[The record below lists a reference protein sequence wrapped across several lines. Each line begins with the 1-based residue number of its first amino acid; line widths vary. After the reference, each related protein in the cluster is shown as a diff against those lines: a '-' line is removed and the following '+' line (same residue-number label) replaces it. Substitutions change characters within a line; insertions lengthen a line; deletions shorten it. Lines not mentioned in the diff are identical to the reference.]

1 MPISS
6 LNGILIAANTGLRA
20 AQIQLD
26 LVSRNVT
33 NASVDGYTRKDAP
46 LETLVNGI
54 SAQGVNAGE
63 IRRNVS
69 SSLLQEI
76 RAGHSIAETMRVKED
91 YLARLETL
99 FGAPGDGSSIVA
111 KLGNLANSFRALIG
125 EPDSAALQQQ
135 VLLRADDFATSV
147 NALSE
152 TIQNLRLDAERTIE
166 AQVTIANGYI
176 TQLDQLNTTIA
187 QNRGLSR
194 STADLDDRRDKLI
207 ADLSKIIDI
216 RTFEQS
222 NGQVLVLTKLGRPL
236 LDNDPHQLSFNASSS
251 ISPAMSYAGGDLS
264 GILLDGVDISSEI
277 VGGKFRGLLD
287 TRDDNMVSAQAQ
299 LDELVSRVAQNFA
312 LSDLDLFDYG
322 DVETVVTGRTATAT
336 ATGGA
341 TSFTVS
347 SAAGLSA
354 GMNLR
359 FANHPTTYL
368 VTGVAGT
375 TISLQPATGA
385 GTGIDIDV
393 PSGTA
398 MILAAQPGTASA
410 GFSIRVGVNADVSS
424 APWRLRDGTST
435 ATIGTIS
442 QANAIPRAIV
452 DSFERVQPFTA
463 SVGLRTGLTLTAYAG
478 SVIVAQTTARG
489 TLKDTLDARDSL
501 NQQLFTRFSSE
512 SGVNVDREL
521 ALMIEIQS
529 SYAASAKVIQ
539 ATRQMFDDLMSV
551 AQ

>member
-20 AQIQLD
+20 SQIQLD

-46 LETLVNGI
+46 LETLVNGL

-63 IRRNVS
+63 IRRSVS

-135 VLLRADDFATSV
+135 VLLRADDFASSV

-187 QNRGLSR
+187 QNRGLNR

-236 LDNDPHQLSFNASSS
+236 VDNDAHQLSFNASSS
-251 ISPAMSYAGGDLS
+251 ISPAMNYAGGDLS

-287 TRDDNMVSAQAQ
+287 TRDDNMVTAQAQ

-322 DVETVVTGRTATAT
+322 DVETVVTGRSATAT
-336 ATGGA
+336 ATGGS

-347 SAAGLSA
+347 SAAGIST

-375 TISLQPATGA
+375 TISVQPATGA
-385 GTGIDIDV
+385 GTGLDIDV

-398 MILAAQPGTASA
+398 MIFAAQPGPASA
-410 GFSIRVGVNADVSS
+410 GCSIRVVAPARRHERVDDRQHLPGERHPARHRRQLRARPALHRERRPAHGPDPHRLRRFGDRRPDDRARHAQGHARRPGLPEPAAFHALLLRERRQRRPRARAHDRDPVVLRSVGQGHPGHAADVRR
-424 APWRLRDGTST
+424 PH
-435 ATIGTIS
+435 
-442 QANAIPRAIV
+442 
-452 DSFERVQPFTA
+452 
-463 SVGLRTGLTLTAYAG
+463 
-478 SVIVAQTTARG
+478 
-489 TLKDTLDARDSL
+489 
-501 NQQLFTRFSSE
+501 
-512 SGVNVDREL
+512 VDR
-521 ALMIEIQS
+521 A
-529 SYAASAKVIQ
+529 V
-539 ATRQMFDDLMSV
+539 RN
-551 AQ
+551 